1 MVVGR
6 QAGGERLP
14 FRLAD
19 AVSATWQAKWEL
31 LLPVVIIGLFASGV
45 ATMLQTAAAAL
56 AYTVVVECF
65 VTKDLG
71 IVRHLPAALL
81 KAGALMG
88 AVLILLSIAMG
99 LTIYLVDIEVPTRLV
114 EWVQAH
120 IASPMVFLLALNV
133 LLLVLGS
140 VVEIYSAI
148 IILAPL
154 IAPIGAVFG
163 IDPIHL
169 GVIFLANLELGFL
182 FPPVGLNLFLSSS
195 RFNKP
200 LSQLYRHVVPF
211 LIILGIGVLVITYM
225 PSLSIGFLKLVGRQ

>member
-1 MVVGR
+1 
-6 QAGGERLP
+6 
-14 FRLAD
+14 
-19 AVSATWQAKWEL
+19 
-31 LLPVVIIGLFASGV
+31 VVIIGLFASGV

-65 VTKDLG
+65 VTRDLG

-114 EWVQAH
+114 GWVQAH

-154 IAPIGAVFG
+154 IVPIGAVFG

-225 PSLSIGFLKLVGRQ
+225 PALSVGFLALVGRK